1 MSSDYTLV
9 IALIVFTFA
18 VAIVIGIV
26 QFRKARQAKQRHEH
40 SSVGES
46 PRHDTLRSVDGG
58 ERSGTTAQR

>member
-18 VAIVIGIV
+18 VAIVIGIA
-26 QFRKARQAKQRHEH
+26 QYRKARKAKQNHVH

-46 PRHDTLRSVDGG
+46 PRPDRAVDA
-58 ERSGTTAQR
+58 EPPRTSAPR